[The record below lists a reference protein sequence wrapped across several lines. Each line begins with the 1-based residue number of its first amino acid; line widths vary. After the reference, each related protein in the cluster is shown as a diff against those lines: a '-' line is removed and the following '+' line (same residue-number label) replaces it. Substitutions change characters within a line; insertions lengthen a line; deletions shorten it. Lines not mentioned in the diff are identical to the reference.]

1 LKLNSN
7 IFAREDLPSVFFYFP
22 QSMSP
27 TESTFDIELQ
37 RVKSLSE
44 FDLEYD
50 KLQPEFENLTRL
62 AASIAGTDISVV
74 NLIDSYTQWSVSH
87 FGMAVMQSPRE
98 ESVCNYT
105 IQQEDYFEVSRLDL
119 DPRFCK
125 IDFTVGENALKYY
138 LGLPLTTKSGDRIG
152 ALCVVAKVEKHLSD
166 EKIGQLKIIAEEIV
180 ELLELKKEL
189 NKSRKQASNAIQTKN
204 KVVHDIR
211 GPLNGIIGL
220 TELALDEESNPE
232 EILEFMQMIQ
242 EAGTNMR
249 ELTED
254 ILNEAGNS
262 TEFNNNYFTP
272 STFALRL
279 EALYA
284 PQARHKNVKISFLF
298 NEEIE
303 DFQFSRKKLLQIAGN
318 LISNAIKFTDKDG
331 DVLVKVD
338 IDTKIPEQKLLI
350 EVKDSGTG
358 ITLERLEKLRTGTP
372 VSADGTLGEKGFG
385 LGLNLVFG
393 LVHSLNGTIN
403 ISSKIGDGTSI
414 KVEIPLK

>member
-1 LKLNSN
+1 
-7 IFAREDLPSVFFYFP
+7 
-22 QSMSP
+22 MSP

-62 AASIAGTDISVV
+62 AASIASTDIALV
-74 NLIDSYTQWSVSH
+74 NLIDTYTQWTVSH
-87 FGMAVMQSPRE
+87 FGMAVIQMPRE

-105 IQQEDYFEVSRLDL
+105 IQQKDYFEVRRLDL
-119 DPRFCK
+119 DPRFCEL
-125 IDFTVGENALKYY
+125 DLTVGENGLKYY
-138 LGLPLTTKSGDRIG
+138 LGFPLTTITGERIG
-152 ALCVVAKVEKHLSD
+152 ALCVVDKD
-166 EKIGQLKIIAEEIV
+166 EKQLSEQKIDQLKIIAEGIV
-180 ELLELKKEL
+180 ELLQLKKEL
-189 NKSRKQASNAIQTKN
+189 NKIGKRANDAIQTKN
-204 KVVHDIR
+204 KIVHDIR

-232 EILEFMQMIQ
+232 ETREFMQMIH

-254 ILNEAGNS
+254 ILNEVENS
-262 TEFNNNYFTP
+262 TELKNNYFTP
-272 STFALRL
+272 STFSKRL
-279 EALYA
+279 EALYG
-284 PQARHKNVKISFLF
+284 PQARFKKVKISFRF

-318 LISNAIKFTDKDG
+318 LISNAIKFTDKG
-331 DVLVKVD
+331 GEVLVNLD
-338 IDTKIPEQKLLI
+338 IDTNMPEQKLLI

-358 ITLERLEKLRTGTP
+358 ITFERMEELRAGTP

-385 LGLNLVFG
+385 LGIKLVFD
-393 LVHSLNGTIN
+393 LVQSLNGTMN
-403 ISSKIGDGTSI
+403 ISSKIGNGTNI

>member
-1 LKLNSN
+1 
-7 IFAREDLPSVFFYFP
+7 
-22 QSMSP
+22 MSP

-50 KLQPEFENLTRL
+50 KLQPEFENLTKL
-62 AASIAGTDISVV
+62 AASIADTDISLV
-74 NLIDSYTQWSVSH
+74 NLIDSNTQWSVSH
-87 FGMAVMQSPRE
+87 FGMAVIQMPRE

-105 IQQEDYFEVSRLDL
+105 IQQEDYFEVRRLDL
-119 DPRFCK
+119 DPRFCEMDLITK
-125 IDFTVGENALKYY
+125 ENGLKYY

-152 ALCVVAKVEKHLSD
+152 ALCVVDKDEKHLSE
-166 EKIGQLKIIAEEIV
+166 EKIDQLKIIAEEIM
-180 ELLELKKEL
+180 ERFQLKKEL
-189 NKSRKQASNAIQTKN
+189 NKTRKQANDAIQTKN
-204 KVVHDIR
+204 KIVHDIR

-232 EILEFMQMIQ
+232 ETMEFMQMIQ

-254 ILNEAGNS
+254 ILNEAENS
-262 TEFNNNYFTP
+262 TEFKNNYFTP
-272 STFALRL
+272 TTFAIRL

-284 PQARHKNVKISFLF
+284 PQARHKSVKISFLF

-318 LISNAIKFTDKDG
+318 LISNAIKFTNKG
-331 DVLVKVD
+331 GEVLVNLD
-338 IDTKIPEQKLLI
+338 IDTKIPEQKLQI

-358 ITLERLEKLRTGTP
+358 ISFERLEELRTGTP
-372 VSADGTLGEKGFG
+372 VSSDGTLGEKGFG
-385 LGLNLVFG
+385 LGLNLVFD
-393 LVHSLNGTIN
+393 LVQSLNGTMN
-403 ISSKIGDGTSI
+403 ISSKIGDGTNI
-414 KVEIPLK
+414 KVEIPI

>member
-1 LKLNSN
+1 
-7 IFAREDLPSVFFYFP
+7 
-22 QSMSP
+22 MSP

-37 RVKSLSE
+37 RVKCLSE

-87 FGMAVMQSPRE
+87 FGMAVIQVPRE

-105 IQQEDYFEVSRLDL
+105 IQQKGYFEVRRLDL
-119 DPRFCK
+119 DPRFCEMD
-125 IDFTVGENALKYY
+125 ITAGVNGLKYY
-138 LGLPLTTKSGDRIG
+138 LGFPLTTITGDRIG
-152 ALCVVAKVEKHLSD
+152 ALCVVDKDEKHLSE
-166 EKIGQLKIIAEEIV
+166 EKIDQLKMIAGEIV
-180 ELLELKKEL
+180 ERLQLKKEL
-189 NKSRKQASNAIQTKN
+189 KITSKQAFEAIQTKN
-204 KVVHDIR
+204 KIVHDIR

-220 TELALDEESNPE
+220 TELAFDEESNPE
-232 EILEFMQMIQ
+232 ETLEFMQMIQ

-254 ILNEAGNS
+254 ILNEAENS
-262 TEFNNNYFTP
+262 AEFENNYFTP
-272 STFALRL
+272 STFAIRL

-318 LISNAIKFTDKDG
+318 LISNAIKFTNKG
-331 DVLVKVD
+331 GEILVNLD
-338 IDTKIPEQKLLI
+338 IDTKSPGQKLLI

-358 ITLERLEKLRTGTP
+358 ITFERLEQLRTGIP
-372 VSADGTLGEKGFG
+372 VSANGTIGEKGFG
-385 LGLNLVFG
+385 LGLNLVFD
-393 LVHSLNGTIN
+393 LVHSLNGTMKIT
-403 ISSKIGDGTSI
+403 SKIGDGTNI
-414 KVEIPLK
+414 KIEIPLH

>member
-1 LKLNSN
+1 
-7 IFAREDLPSVFFYFP
+7 
-22 QSMSP
+22 MSP
-27 TESTFDIELQ
+27 TEPTFDIELQ

-87 FGMAVMQSPRE
+87 FGMEVIQMPRE

-105 IQQEDYFEVSRLDL
+105 IQQEDYFEVRRLDL
-119 DPRFCK
+119 DERFMGM
-125 IDFTVGENALKYY
+125 DFVTGENGLKYY
-138 LGLPLTTKSGDRIG
+138 MGLPLTTNSGERIG
-152 ALCVVAKVEKHLSD
+152 ALCVVDKDEKHLSD
-166 EKIGQLKIIAEEIV
+166 EKIAQLKIIAEEIV
-180 ELLELKKEL
+180 ELIQLKKEL
-189 NKSRKQASNAIQTKN
+189 NITRKQANDAVQTKN
-204 KVVHDIR
+204 KIVHDIR

-232 EILEFMQMIQ
+232 ETLEFMQMIQ

-254 ILNEAGNS
+254 ILNEAESS

-272 STFALRL
+272 STFAMRL

-298 NEEIE
+298 NEDIE
-303 DFQFSRKKLLQIAGN
+303 DFHFSRKKLLKIAGN
-318 LISNAIKFTDKDG
+318 LISNGIKFTDNG
-331 DVLVKVD
+331 GEVLINLN
-338 IDTKIPEQKLLI
+338 IDTKMPKHKLLI

-358 ITLERLEKLRTGTP
+358 ITFERLEELQTGAP
-372 VSADGTLGEKGFG
+372 VSADGTIGEKGFG
-385 LGLNLVFG
+385 LGLNLVFD
-393 LVHSLNGTIN
+393 LVHSLNGTMK
-403 ISSKIGDGTSI
+403 ISSKIGDGTNI
-414 KVEIPLK
+414 KVEIPLI